1 LALGY
6 GIRILGCQQLPLTQ
20 WQPTQLLIACI
31 ITVFPSSF
39 LYVRITTIVALMS
52 FVLRRPFA
60 VASAFKQFNK
70 PSAVIRAF
78 HSSPLKSSPPS
89 HFNPKPAGPVSSNI
103 LKSNSIFK
111 NAFKR
116 NYMQESYPVQA
127 PSGNLTQ
134 RLIYGG
140 ALVGGAIL
148 ATNFIFNRET
158 REDGG
163 MPPYEREYLN
173 QTFLHTGLGVGIIAL
188 AARTLHTSGWSY
200 KLMAR
205 SPWLVIGVGL
215 AASIGTMYGTFYT
228 HPNK

>member
-1 LALGY
+1 
-6 GIRILGCQQLPLTQ
+6 
-20 WQPTQLLIACI
+20 
-31 ITVFPSSF
+31 
-39 LYVRITTIVALMS
+39 MS

-60 VASAFKQFNK
+60 VSSVFKQYNK
-70 PSAVIRAF
+70 PSAVLRAF
-78 HSSPLKSSPPS
+78 HSSPLKSKSQS
-89 HFNPKPAGPVSSNI
+89 FFNYRPAGPVSSNV

-116 NYMQESYPVQA
+116 TYMQESYQA
-127 PSGNLTQ
+127 PAQTGNLTQ
-134 RLIYGG
+134 KLVVGA
-140 ALVGGAIL
+140 ALVGGAIV
-148 ATNFIFNRET
+148 ATNLIFNRET

-173 QTFLHTGLGVGIIAL
+173 QTFMHTGLGVGIIAL

-215 AASIGTMYGTFYT
+215 AASIGTMYGTMYT
-228 HPNK
+228 HPDK

>member
-1 LALGY
+1 
-6 GIRILGCQQLPLTQ
+6 
-20 WQPTQLLIACI
+20 
-31 ITVFPSSF
+31 
-39 LYVRITTIVALMS
+39 MS

-60 VASAFKQFNK
+60 VASALKQFNK
-70 PSAVIRAF
+70 PSTVIRAF
-78 HSSPLKSSPPS
+78 HSSPLKSQSQRF
-89 HFNPKPAGPVSSNI
+89 FNHKPAAPVASNA

-116 NYMQESYPVQA
+116 TYMQESYQA
-127 PSGNLTQ
+127 PAQSGNLTQ
-134 RLIYGG
+134 RLIYGA
-140 ALVGGAIL
+140 ALVGGAIV

-163 MPPYEREYLN
+163 MPGYEREYLN
-173 QTFLHTGLGVGIIAL
+173 QTFMHTGLGVGIIAL

-215 AASIGTMYGTFYT
+215 AASIGTMYGTMYT
-228 HPNK
+228 HPDK